1 MRPNGALGLH
11 VKSADAWPLL
21 WIVQFEGGAFRS
33 RWKDHVTSGC
43 AWAQPSLACAP
54 AFLVVGSSRSAR
66 AGSFRP
72 PPARGFPPWGCR
84 PGVDLWGGSL
94 VGLGIWRSR
103 SGSVTEL
110 REVPRF
116 VFPKVG
122 AARAAGGAI
131 RLGSRLTTGVKE

>member
-21 WIVQFEGGAFRS
+21 WIVQFKGGAFRS

-72 PPARGFPPWGCR
+72 PLPPLPGVPLWGCWR
-84 PGVDLWGGSL
+84 GVDLWRGVLWGWGFGDL
-94 VGLGIWRSR
+94 GLG
-103 SGSVTEL
+103 V
-110 REVPRF
+110 
-116 VFPKVG
+116 
-122 AARAAGGAI
+122 
-131 RLGSRLTTGVKE
+131 